1 MLENF
6 SLSDLRDKW
15 LRLSRR
21 EQLLVALVLGAAI
34 YFLVDALVFAP
45 QARREQALLDKQ
57 KVLQTQIVVLSA
69 EIAAVDKSRG
79 DNLAQ
84 KKADFLLLK
93 KQAALLENL
102 VQSVA
107 TDAPKV
113 KNLMAEML
121 GTRSSRV
128 KVASIKTVPA
138 KALALQG
145 KPQAG
150 AGAAPAAVGTVG
162 AVYKHGLEIELRG
175 SYLDL
180 TSFLTSM
187 EEANPKL
194 LWSNA
199 TLTSGVYPENTLRVS
214 VFLLSTQSNL

>member
-6 SLSDLRDKW
+6 SFSDLRDKW

-21 EQLLVALVLGAAI
+21 EQLLVAVVLGAAL
-34 YFLVDALVFAP
+34 YFAVDALVFAP
-45 QARREQALLDKQ
+45 QERRHQAYLDKQ
-57 KVLQTQIVVLSA
+57 KVLQNQIVVLSA

-79 DNLAQ
+79 EDLAQ

-93 KQAALLENL
+93 KQAAVLENL
-102 VQSVA
+102 VQSVS
-107 TDAPKV
+107 TDVPKI
-113 KNLMAEML
+113 KSLMTEML

-128 KVASIKTVPA
+128 KVAAIKTVPA

-145 KPQAG
+145 KPQA
-150 AGAAPAAVGTVG
+150 AGAAPTGTRP
-162 AVYKHGLEIELRG
+162 VYKHGLEIELRG

-180 TSFLTSM
+180 MAFLSSM
-187 EEANPKL
+187 EEANPQL
-194 LWSNA
+194 LWANA
-199 TLTSGVYPENTLRVS
+199 TLSTGVYPENTLRVS

>member
-21 EQLLVALVLGAAI
+21 EQLLVAVVLGAAI

-57 KVLQTQIVVLSA
+57 KTLQTQIVVLSA

-113 KNLMAEML
+113 KNLMTEML

-150 AGAAPAAVGTVG
+150 AGAAPAGVG

-180 TSFLTSM
+180 TAFLTSM